1 MKHNF
6 ANYRQPKQDKGPLE
20 VIYRVL
26 VNPVEK
32 DGVMTKNKF
41 DTFNGQK
48 IIDYGN

>member
-1 MKHNF
+1 MFFNF
-6 ANYRQPKQDKGPLE
+6 ANYRRPKLDKGPLE

-32 DGVMTKNKF
+32 DGVMTKKIM
-41 DTFNGQK
+41 DTFDGQK